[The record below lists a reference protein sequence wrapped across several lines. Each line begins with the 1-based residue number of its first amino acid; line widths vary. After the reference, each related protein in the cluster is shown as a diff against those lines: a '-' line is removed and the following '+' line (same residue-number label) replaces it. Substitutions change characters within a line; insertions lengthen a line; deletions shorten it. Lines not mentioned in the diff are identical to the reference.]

1 MAWSQPSSVGLNPIH
16 ENAPGH
22 TRGPSLSARWGAGGR
37 GGGGFNG
44 EARGGAAFD
53 AGPPEWARG
62 EVYRD
67 GEAGEPG
74 GNSAERGEGAP
85 RSERPERK

>member
-16 ENAPGH
+16 ENAPWH
-22 TRGPSLSARWGAGGR
+22 TSGTSQSARRAAGGR
-37 GGGGFNG
+37 GAVGFNG
-44 EARGGAAFD
+44 EATGGAAFD

-62 EVYRD
+62 EVYRG

-74 GNSAERGEGAP
+74 GDSAERGEGAP